1 MHMWVDVLLFSNILG
16 RVQYTL
22 KYCIFENNECNE
34 TGNSVVFDYLKK
46 LNLIPQYEDYSQSC
60 NLKIRVVAG

>member
-1 MHMWVDVLLFSNILG
+1 MRMWVDVFLFSNILG

-22 KYCIFENNECNE
+22 KYCMFENNECNE
-34 TGNSVVFDYLKK
+34 TSNSVVFDYLKK
-46 LNLIPQYEDYSQSC
+46 LNLIPQYGDYSQSC